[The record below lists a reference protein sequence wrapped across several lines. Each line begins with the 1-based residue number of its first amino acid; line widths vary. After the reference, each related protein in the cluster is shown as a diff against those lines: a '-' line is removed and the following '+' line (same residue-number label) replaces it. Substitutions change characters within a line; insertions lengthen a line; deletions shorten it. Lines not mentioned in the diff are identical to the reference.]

1 MFLTT
6 SRISNGFSSTMS
18 NYGHTKHVIPW
29 AARAAHRAFRRM
41 PNPRCSFL
49 SHLMPIGIVDICFR
63 ILSQSLIRFQ
73 ISLVALQSKKRWALL
88 SSHILQRTHTCNMF
102 KNLSRSVVFSCPLT
116 INELKIS
123 VVYNSSK
130 SSCAKNEF
138 PPFAGDAH
146 KQPRSLWLQTIHNH
160 CKRQDID
167 R

>member
-1 MFLTT
+1 MTT
-6 SRISNGFSSTMS
+6 SRTSNGLSSTMS
-18 NYGHTKHVIPW
+18 KFKLWGYQTCDTV

-49 SHLMPIGIVDICFR
+49 SHFMAISIVDIYLR

-73 ISLVALQSKKRWALL
+73 ISLVALQSKKRWVLV

-102 KNLSRSVVFSCPLT
+102 KNLSQSVIFSCRLT
-116 INELKIS
+116 INELKVS

-138 PPFAGDAH
+138 PSSAGDAH
-146 KQPRSLWLQTIHNH
+146 KQLRSLWLQTIHNH
-160 CKRQDID
+160 CKRQDFD